1 MNKVNTFQLKI
12 IRNTL
17 FFSTLLFSLLFFN
30 ACQKE
35 EKLEPN
41 EDAGLL
47 QTPNYDGSG
56 LTGGRNGSG
65 SGGSGGGSANLPSQ
79 YFNYE
84 VDGVPVTS
92 TSPFYQSSFISI
104 LITNSV
110 SSPSNIL
117 QISFNNEPKDTI
129 YSFPGFGNSLSYIE
143 SASTGISY
151 EPINGQMTVDSV
163 SSAII
168 IGTFSCDA
176 ASSSGDTVALR
187 NGAFLVHR

>member
-1 MNKVNTFQLKI
+1 MNKVNTFQLNKI
-12 IRNTL
+12 RYIL
-17 FFSTLLFSLLFFN
+17 FFSTVFFSFLSFN

-41 EDAGLL
+41 EDLANI
-47 QTPNYDGSG
+47 QTPLLDGSSF
-56 LTGGRNGSG
+56 TGGRGET
-65 SGGSGGGSANLPSQ
+65 GGSGTGGSGNLPSQ

-84 VDGVPVTS
+84 VDGVSITS
-92 TSPFYQSSFISI
+92 TSPFYQSSFINV
-104 LITNSV
+104 LITNSIA
-110 SSPSNIL
+110 SPSNIL

-129 YSFPGFGNSLSYIE
+129 YSFPSFGNSLSYIE

-151 EPINGQMTVDSV
+151 EPINGQMVVDSV